1 MVELAPKLRQWVANV
16 WGGYA
21 IFLGSNKVMGFY
33 CKIFLAMAKF
43 YLEICSQKALSHTHP
58 LFYFLDFNP

>member
-1 MVELAPKLRQWVANV
+1 MMVELAPKLRQWVANV

-33 CKIFLAMAKF
+33 CKKNLAMAKF
-43 YLEICSQKALSHTHP
+43 YLEICSQK
-58 LFYFLDFNP
+58 LFLTPTPSFIF